1 MSGSHCRSDTILKC
15 ALLHYD
21 WLNSESNLLI
31 VMHYTCV
38 QPLAAKECQHDFDL
52 HVGAFRL
59 VEKHLIV
66 VFPILKQPPDVAS
79 L

>member
-21 WLNSESNLLI
+21 WLNSESKLLI

-38 QPLAAKECQHDFDL
+38 QALATKECQHDFDL
-52 HVGAFRL
+52 HVSAF
-59 VEKHLIV
+59 
-66 VFPILKQPPDVAS
+66 
-79 L
+79 